1 MAGIYQCVKRRK
13 KGVEASKREERER
26 DTHTH
31 THTHGNLGNTRA
43 KDRRDVKKA
52 AAGRIERDHSLIEGG
67 GKREDGLSWKG
78 RLIHRSR
85 SFVRSFQRSSRPS

>member
-1 MAGIYQCVKRRK
+1 MREKKEEGSGGEQARR
-13 KGVEASKREERER
+13 ERETH
-26 DTHTH
+26 THTH